1 MASQQT
7 QTPPSATR
15 QAVAFTALTFAL
27 SWLYWLAVAASARG
41 WIPAITAKVPLTPFG
56 SFAPAL
62 AALLLARWW
71 GGGPAVRNLLRAIVR
86 WRAGLLPWLATLLTP
101 PLIALAS
108 LLAARLF
115 GVLPPRAAIPG
126 YLLLLAP
133 LEILLLGGPLGE
145 EPGWRGFLLARLLP
159 RYGPVIAGLVTGAVW
174 FAWHLPLFWLPGSAQ
189 AGIPLG
195 YYAVTL
201 LSYSM
206 VLTWIYVRS
215 NGSVLLCILFHTSL
229 DATLWLVGAAYPDVL
244 LRPAFGTTWVGL
256 NVAAALAAGVSL
268 GGAVSKGTER
278 EGTPQSPRFER

>member
-1 MASQQT
+1 MASPQMK
-7 QTPPSATR
+7 TPPSENR
-15 QAVAFTALTFAL
+15 QAAAFIALTFAL

-41 WIPAITAKVPLTPFG
+41 WIPVKVPLTPFG

-62 AALLLARWW
+62 AALLLSRWW
-71 GGGPAVRNLLRAIVR
+71 GGGPAVRDLFWATVR
-86 WRAGLLPWLATLLTP
+86 WRAGLLPWLVALFTP
-101 PLIALAS
+101 LLIAAAS

-115 GVLPPRAAIPG
+115 GILPPPVAIPG

-145 EPGWRGFLLARLLP
+145 EPGWRGFLLPRLLP
-159 RYGPVIAGLVTGAVW
+159 RYGPVVAGLVTGAVW
-174 FAWHLPLFWLPGSAQ
+174 CAWHLPLFWLPGSAQ

-229 DATLWLVGAAYPDVL
+229 DASLWLAGAVYRDVL
-244 LRPAFGTTWVGL
+244 LQPACGTTWVGL

-268 GGAVSKGTER
+268 GAPGRDKIER
-278 EGTPQSPRFER
+278 